1 MSFFRYLKESLRFL
15 VFYVILLTFILLS
28 LYVDRSNKVLKSNL
42 IYMITV
48 SIIMLGFFILYDYAV
63 KNKNIKSLKEIQKS
77 EDKTPIFTEAFEYK
91 DEIYQLIISDLYN
104 EYVHSLRNIE
114 ESFSENGEFM
124 MSWVHE
130 IKTPITTA
138 KLILDTISFQEQS
151 TVTSLKEEL
160 DKIDSYVEKVLYYSR
175 SNDFSKDYV
184 ISEAFINNV
193 VKESVKKHSII
204 FIRKHINFLNKID
217 DRLTVDTD
225 KKWLAF
231 IIDQIVSNALKYTE
245 DGGTI
250 SFYTS
255 KNHNEIVLTIEDDGI
270 GINREDIDRIFS
282 KSFTG
287 NNGRDNNL
295 KATGMGLY
303 LAKKLSTKLGHRLT
317 VESEYGKGT
326 KFNICFPLYGD

>member
-15 VFYVILLTFILLS
+15 VFYVILLSFILLS
-28 LYVDRSNKVLKSNL
+28 IYVDRSNKVLTSNL
-42 IYMITV
+42 VYMITV
-48 SIIMLGFFILYDYAV
+48 SIVMLMFFILYDYTV
-63 KNKNIKSLKEIQKS
+63 KNKNVKNLKEAQKS

-104 EYVHSLRNIE
+104 EYVESLRNIE
-114 ESFSENGEFM
+114 DSFSENSEFII
-124 MSWVHE
+124 SWVHE

-138 KLILDTISFQEQS
+138 KLILDTMNFQEQQ
-151 TVTSLKEEL
+151 TVISLKEEL
-160 DKIDSYVEKVLYYSR
+160 AKIDDHVEKVLYYSR

-184 ISEAFINNV
+184 ISETIINNV

-204 FIRKHINFLNKID
+204 FIRKHISFLNKID
-217 DRLTVDTD
+217 DKLTADTD

-231 IIDQIVSNALKYTE
+231 IIDQIVSNALKYTKE
-245 DGGTI
+245 GGKI
-250 SFYTS
+250 SFYTT
-255 KNHNEIVLTIEDDGI
+255 KNYNEIVLTIEDNGI
-270 GINREDIDRIFS
+270 GISREDIDRIFS

-287 NNGRDNNL
+287 NNGRDNNI

-326 KFNICFPLYGD
+326 KFHIYFPLYGD

>member
-1 MSFFRYLKESLRFL
+1 M
-15 VFYVILLTFILLS
+15 
-28 LYVDRSNKVLKSNL
+28 KSNL